1 MAHTSQSRNG
11 GWTRTDGSGVGDGS
25 LAAEEAVNGTG
36 SVGRAADALGLF
48 ELPLQDADEKAQH
61 AVQSRDAIF
70 RRLLALADVLATA
83 TALLVVAYLAGYHP
97 QPAALVTLPSVLLL
111 GKLLGLYDR
120 DELLI
125 YKSTLEE
132 APKLLQL
139 SVLFAIFVWFMESLI
154 VDGGLGKLDY
164 LLLWAIAFTGC
175 VTGRAAARWLAH
187 RIAPSERAVFFGP
200 PATYRLVR
208 SKLELGGGAAGV
220 ELVARHDLEDE
231 RGASLVCGRLG
242 EIVQEHCAHRV
253 ILAPIATDSD
263 AVLDLIRE
271 AKANGVKISL
281 MPRFSEVLGSS
292 VTFDTLHGIT
302 LLSVRQFGLNRSS
315 KILKRSFDVAV
326 AGLGLLATA
335 PLFAAIALAIWLASG
350 SPVLYRQTRVGRRGE
365 RFEMLKFRT
374 MVPEA
379 EQLQAELEH
388 LNEADGLFKI
398 ADDPRVTRVGRF
410 LRRTYLDEL
419 PQLLNVLRGEMSVVG
434 PRPLV
439 LEDDGRVTGWY
450 RQRLDIAPGM
460 TGHWQTLGSSRVPL
474 HEMVAIDY
482 LYVVNWSLWADVKYL
497 LRTTPHVLGA
507 RGL

>member
-1 MAHTSQSRNG
+1 
-11 GWTRTDGSGVGDGS
+11 
-25 LAAEEAVNGTG
+25 
-36 SVGRAADALGLF
+36 
-48 ELPLQDADEKAQH
+48 
-61 AVQSRDAIF
+61 
-70 RRLLALADVLATA
+70 
-83 TALLVVAYLAGYHP
+83 
-97 QPAALVTLPSVLLL
+97 
-111 GKLLGLYDR
+111 
-120 DELLI
+120 
-125 YKSTLEE
+125 
-132 APKLLQL
+132 
-139 SVLFAIFVWFMESLI
+139 
-154 VDGGLGKLDY
+154 
-164 LLLWAIAFTGC
+164 
-175 VTGRAAARWLAH
+175 
-187 RIAPSERAVFFGP
+187 
-200 PATYRLVR
+200 VR

-335 PLFAAIALAIWLASG
+335 PLFAAIALSIWLASG